1 MIFRQEWAKKFQ
13 QRGEFSTKQKQVLA
27 DKHRNKIKVS

>member
-1 MIFRQEWAKKFQ
+1 MIFRQEWAKKIRQ
-13 QRGEFSTKQKQVLA
+13 HGEFSTKQKQVLA